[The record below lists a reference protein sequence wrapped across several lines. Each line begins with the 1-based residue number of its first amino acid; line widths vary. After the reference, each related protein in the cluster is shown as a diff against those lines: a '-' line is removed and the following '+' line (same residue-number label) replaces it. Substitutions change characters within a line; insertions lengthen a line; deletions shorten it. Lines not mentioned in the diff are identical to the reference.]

1 MDPRPVIRREALR
14 YGSAISLVVLAI
26 GGAHLADQALTGADL
41 AMVFLLCVLVTAAGV
56 GIGPALVAALLAAF
70 SYNFFFL
77 EPLHTFRI
85 SRPGDVL
92 TFLVFFAVALATG
105 WLGGRARDNARRSAV
120 QAAATSTLL
129 EASRALARAGSADDA
144 AQALAEHLASATGAP
159 AVVLLP
165 GEGGLRLAGAPQGLT
180 TLAPE
185 SLAAAAAVWSR
196 EPARPLSSPAPRE
209 AERAGSEWT
218 FALLT
223 GVAGPVGVVGLRA
236 GHPADPDLAP
246 ALIEQGGV
254 VIERAALASAAGE
267 NEVLRQADQLRA
279 GLLNSI
285 SHDFRTPLASI
296 LGSAT
301 TLSEY
306 EQQLAPGV
314 RRDLLRSIQE
324 DAERLNEHVGAL
336 LDMGRLEGGALKPRE
351 EWVDVRE
358 LIGSAI
364 RRLATRLGGHRIE
377 RDFAD
382 RLSLV
387 KADPTL
393 VEQAILNLLDNAAVH
408 TPPGGTLRVS
418 AHEDARCV
426 VVSVDDEG
434 PGVPAEQQA
443 AIFDKFRRGPSD
455 RTGGLGLGL
464 SITKGFIEAMGGR
477 VALASPLGPAG
488 GSRFMIGLN
497 KVAETPRGLL

>member
-1 MDPRPVIRREALR
+1 MDRAVTLRRGLLR
-14 YGSAISLVVLAI
+14 YAAATALVLLAI
-26 GGAHLADQALTGADL
+26 AAAHLADQSLTGANL
-41 AMVFLLCVLVTAAGV
+41 AMVFLLSVLLAAAGA
-56 GIGPALVAALLAAF
+56 GLGPALVAALLAAL

-85 SRPGDVL
+85 GRTGDVL

-105 WLGGRARDNARRSAV
+105 WLGGRARDNARRSAD
-120 QAAATSTLL
+120 QAAATATLL
-129 EASRALARAGSADDA
+129 EASRALARAASADEA
-144 AQALAEHLASATGAP
+144 AQALADHLASATGGP

-185 SLAAAAAVWSR
+185 SLAAAQAVWGR
-196 EPARPLSSPAPRE
+196 TSPGQVQSPP
-209 AERAGSEWT
+209 EWT
-218 FALLT
+218 FIPLR

-236 GHPADPDLAP
+236 GRPAADPDLAP

-254 VIERAALASAAGE
+254 VIERAALAAAAGE

-301 TLSEY
+301 TLAEY
-306 EQQLAPGV
+306 EQQLTPAV

-364 RRLATRLGGHRIE
+364 RRLAVRLGDHRVE

-382 RLSLV
+382 RLSMV
-387 KADPTL
+387 RADPTL

-408 TPPGGTLRVS
+408 TPPGGTLRIA
-418 AHEDARCV
+418 AHEDARSV
-426 VVSVDDEG
+426 MVSVDDEG
-434 PGVPAEQQA
+434 PGVPLDQQA

-477 VALASPLGPAG
+477 VALVSPLGPDG
-488 GSRFMIGLN
+488 GSRFMISLN

>member
-1 MDPRPVIRREALR
+1 MNQAAAIRREALR
-14 YGSAISLVVLAI
+14 YGAAVVLVALAI
-26 GGAHLADQALTGADL
+26 GGAHLADQALTGANL
-41 AMVFLLCVLVTAAGV
+41 AMVFLLCVLVVAALI
-56 GIGPALVAALLAAF
+56 GIGPALVAALLAAL

-77 EPLHTFRI
+77 EPLHSFHI
-85 SRPGDVL
+85 GRPGDVL

-105 WLGGRARDNARRSAV
+105 WLGGRARENERRMAV
-120 QAAATSTLL
+120 QADATGALL
-129 EASRALARAGSADDA
+129 EASRAFARAATDDEA
-144 AQALAEHLASATGAP
+144 AQALAEYLATATGGP

-165 GEGGLRLAGAPQGLT
+165 GDDALRLAGAPSGLT

-185 SLAAAAAVWSR
+185 SLAAAEAVWR
-196 EPARPLSSPAPRE
+196 APDLVAEPGEWSFIPLR
-209 AERAGSEWT
+209 
-218 FALLT
+218 
-223 GVAGPVGVVGLRA
+223 GVAGPVGVVGLRSARPPA
-236 GHPADPDLAP
+236 GPDLVP
-246 ALIEQGGV
+246 GLIEQGGV
-254 VIERAALASAAGE
+254 VIERARLAAAAGE

-306 EQQLAPGV
+306 EQQLTPAV

-336 LDMGRLEGGALKPRE
+336 LDMGRLEGGALKPRQ

-364 RRLATRLGGHRIE
+364 RRLSTRLAGHRIE

-408 TPPGGTLRVS
+408 TPAGGTLRIA

-426 VVSVDDEG
+426 IVSIDDEG
-434 PGVPAEQQA
+434 PGVPVDQQA

-464 SITKGFIEAMGGR
+464 SIAKGFIEAMGGR
-477 VALASPLGPAG
+477 VALVSPLGPGG
-488 GSRFMIGLN
+488 GSRFMISLN

>member
-1 MDPRPVIRREALR
+1 MDRAATFRRDLLR
-14 YGSAISLVVLAI
+14 YGAAVGLVLLAI
-26 GGAHLADQALTGADL
+26 AGAHLADQALTGANL
-41 AMVFLLCVLVTAAGV
+41 AMVFLLCVLLAAV
-56 GIGPALVAALLAAF
+56 GAGLGPALVAALLAAL

-85 SRPGDVL
+85 GRPGDVL
-92 TFLVFFAVALATG
+92 TFAVFFAVALATG
-105 WLGGRARDNARRSAV
+105 WLGGRVRDNAARRAA
-120 QAAATSTLL
+120 QAAATATLL
-129 EASRALARAGSADDA
+129 DASRALARAASADEA
-144 AQALAEHLASATGAP
+144 AQALAEHLASVTGGP

-165 GEGGLRLAGAPQGLT
+165 GEGGLRLAGAPAGLS
-180 TLAPE
+180 TLAAE
-185 SLAAAAAVWSR
+185 SLAMAEQVWSHAQS
-196 EPARPLSSPAPRE
+196 PTSSPGGESA
-209 AERAGSEWT
+209 EWT
-218 FALLT
+218 FSALQ
-223 GVAGPVGVVGLRA
+223 GVSGPVGVVGLRA
-236 GHPADPDLAP
+236 GRPATEPDLAP

-254 VIERAALASAAGE
+254 VVERAALASAAGE

-279 GLLNSI
+279 GVLNSI

-301 TLSEY
+301 TLYEY
-306 EQQLAPGV
+306 EQQLTSAV
-314 RRDLLRSIQE
+314 RRDLMRSIQE
-324 DAERLNEHVGAL
+324 DAERLNAHVGAL

-364 RRLATRLGGHRIE
+364 RRLAARLGDHKIE

-408 TPPGGTLRVS
+408 TPAGGTLRIA
-418 AHEDARCV
+418 AHEDGRWV
-426 VVSVDDEG
+426 MVSVDDEG
-434 PGVPAEQQA
+434 PGVPADQQA

-464 SITKGFIEAMGGR
+464 SITKGFVEAMGGR
-477 VALASPLGPAG
+477 VALVSPLGPSG
-488 GSRFMIGLN
+488 GSRFMISLG

>member
-1 MDPRPVIRREALR
+1 MDRAATFRRDLLR
-14 YGSAISLVVLAI
+14 YGAAVGLVLLAI
-26 GGAHLADQALTGADL
+26 AGAHLADQALTGANL
-41 AMVFLLCVLVTAAGV
+41 AMVFLLCVLLAAV
-56 GIGPALVAALLAAF
+56 GAGLGPALVAALLAAL

-85 SRPGDVL
+85 GRPGDVL
-92 TFLVFFAVALATG
+92 TFAVFFAVALATG
-105 WLGGRARDNARRSAV
+105 WLGGRARDNAARRAA
-120 QAAATSTLL
+120 QAAATATLL
-129 EASRALARAGSADDA
+129 DASRALARAASADEA
-144 AQALAEHLASATGAP
+144 AQALAEHLASVTGGP

-165 GEGGLRLAGAPQGLT
+165 GEGGLRLAGAPAGLS
-180 TLAPE
+180 TLAAE
-185 SLAAAAAVWSR
+185 SLAMAEQVWSHAQS
-196 EPARPLSSPAPRE
+196 PTSSPGGE
-209 AERAGSEWT
+209 SAEWS
-218 FALLT
+218 FSALQ
-223 GVAGPVGVVGLRA
+223 GVSGPVGVVGLRA
-236 GHPADPDLAP
+236 GRPATEPDLAP

-254 VIERAALASAAGE
+254 VVERAALASAAGE

-279 GLLNSI
+279 GVLNSI

-301 TLSEY
+301 TLYEY
-306 EQQLAPGV
+306 EQQLTSAV
-314 RRDLLRSIQE
+314 RRDLMRSIQE
-324 DAERLNEHVGAL
+324 DAERLNAHVGAL

-364 RRLATRLGGHRIE
+364 RRLAARLGDHKIE

-408 TPPGGTLRVS
+408 TPAGGTLRIA
-418 AHEDARCV
+418 AHEDGRWV
-426 VVSVDDEG
+426 MVSVDDEG
-434 PGVPAEQQA
+434 PGVPADQQA

-464 SITKGFIEAMGGR
+464 SITKGFVEAMGGR
-477 VALASPLGPAG
+477 VALVSPLGPSG
-488 GSRFMIGLN
+488 GSRFMISLG